1 MNSSFLD
8 ASYCPK
14 LDTEALGEHDLFSA
28 SALVCL

>member
-14 LDTEALGEHDLFSA
+14 LDIEVLDEHDLFSA
-28 SALVCL
+28 SALVCP